1 MGPLSRFV
9 KNGVVHFRSK
19 DKKHQITGTFMGA
32 NVNRSKNKWEY
43 DVKLKNGAREKYLTH
58 PWEIYVNGVE
68 MRPYK

>member
-1 MGPLSRFV
+1 
-9 KNGVVHFRSK
+9 
-19 DKKHQITGTFMGA
+19 MGA